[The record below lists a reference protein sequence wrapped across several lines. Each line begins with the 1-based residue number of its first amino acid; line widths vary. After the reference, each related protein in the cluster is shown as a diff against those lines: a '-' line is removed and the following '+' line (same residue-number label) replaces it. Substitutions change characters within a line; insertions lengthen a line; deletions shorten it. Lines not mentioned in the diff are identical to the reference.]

1 MWLCKKVL
9 KNIRV
14 ELLDQLDCN
23 LQSVIAHDIL
33 LAWYNYTMNLEYLR
47 ISLYCKSFSV
57 WIFSVI
63 EATVCK
69 LTATKKYFLGKQLW
83 WSVFFVKS
91 KFYTPCV
98 FMGNFRNFF
107 KTVIF
112 QNTSASLSKQMYA
125 QS

>member
-33 LAWYNYTMNLEYLR
+33 LALYNYTMNLEYLR

-57 WIFSVI
+57 
-63 EATVCK
+63 
-69 LTATKKYFLGKQLW
+69 
-83 WSVFFVKS
+83 
-91 KFYTPCV
+91 
-98 FMGNFRNFF
+98 
-107 KTVIF
+107 
-112 QNTSASLSKQMYA
+112 
-125 QS
+125 